1 MEGPQIDG
9 GFRVVGF
16 AVGCNISVN
25 AFLGIHF
32 QEKSKIFCG
41 VN

>member
-32 QEKSKIFCG
+32 RRSQKFFVE
-41 VN
+41 